1 VSVTFLVDG
10 LGGGGVDGGVEGG
23 VEGGGSEGGVMT
35 TVVGGC
41 SKLAIAVFCSK
52 FIADREPLDEGTEPL
67 PAEATGRTP
76 AALANGETVEDLGAA
91 VATPVEVTPGRG
103 VAVDFVTD
111 AVAVG
116 IVPLLISTVVCV
128 TCPAATPDAT
138 AARGVW
144 DEVAGAVIEA
154 MAGRLANVRGCVNG
168 MVGRE
173 TDALGGPIRL
183 VMRVGSA
190 LGGWSIVP

>member
-1 VSVTFLVDG
+1 
-10 LGGGGVDGGVEGG
+10 
-23 VEGGGSEGGVMT
+23 MT

-41 SKLAIAVFCSK
+41 SKLTIAEFWSK
-52 FIADREPLDEGTEPL
+52 CTADREPLDEGAEPL

-76 AALANGETVEDLGAA
+76 ATPANGEEAVGATA
-91 VATPVEVTPGRG
+91 AEPVEITPGRG
-103 VAVDFVTD
+103 AAIDFVTG

-116 IVPLLISTVVCV
+116 VVPLLVSAVVCV

-154 MAGRLANVRGCVNG
+154 MAGRLANVR
-168 MVGRE
+168 
-173 TDALGGPIRL
+173 
-183 VMRVGSA
+183 
-190 LGGWSIVP
+190 